1 MPISSDS
8 DALLL
13 QYKKSCNLRFWI
25 EIEQKL
31 GLSFCKLLDYPIYS
45 FGVKKGAFYGHPEQ
59 KGEVTPPS
67 LTISICE
74 NVALFPFRYD
84 SVMLKTYFISL
95 WEAEK

>member
-1 MPISSDS
+1 MHFC
-8 DALLL
+8 
-13 QYKKSCNLRFWI
+13 CNTRKVAIYAFELKLSKNWAFPFANFWI
-25 EIEQKL
+25 IL
-31 GLSFCKLLDYPIYS
+31 FIVL
-45 FGVKKGAFYGHPEQ
+45 GVKKQAFYGHPEQ

-95 WEAEK
+95 